1 MSSIPV
7 HTPES
12 APASSQPAL
21 QRLLKG
27 GRIPNML
34 GAMANSPATL
44 NGYLQ
49 LAQSLSQGSFS
60 AAERER
66 IALAVSAEN
75 GCEYCLAAHGWKAE
89 QAGLSPAQQAAARAA
104 GAKDPLAALAVEV
117 LRSRGRLD
125 AARLRAAGLDDGK
138 QVELVAQ
145 VALLLLSNYLNNL
158 VQPQIDFPPPA

>member
-12 APASSQPAL
+12 APVASQPAL
-21 QRLLKG
+21 QRLLKA

-44 NGYLQ
+44 SGYLQ
-49 LAQSLSQGSFS
+49 LAHSLSLGSFS

-75 GCEYCLAAHGWKAE
+75 GCEYCLVAHSWKAE
-89 QAGLSPAQQAAARAA
+89 QAGLSAAQQAAARAA
-104 GAKDPLAALAVEV
+104 GTEDPLAALAVDV
-117 LRSRGRLD
+117 LRHRGRIE
-125 AARLRAAGLDDGK
+125 AERLHAAGLDAGR

-145 VALLLLSNYLNNL
+145 VALMLLSNYLNNL
-158 VQPQIDFPPPA
+158 MQPEIDFPPR

>member
-1 MSSIPV
+1 MSNIRI
-7 HTPES
+7 HTLDS
-12 APASSQPAL
+12 APAASQPAL

-34 GAMANSPATL
+34 AAMANSPATL

-49 LAQSLSQGSFS
+49 LAHNLSQGSFT

-75 GCEYCLAAHGWKAE
+75 GCDYCLAAHGWLAG
-89 QAGLSPAQQAAARAA
+89 QAGVSAAEQAAARAGSA
-104 GAKDPLAALAVEV
+104 QDPLAALAVEL
-117 LRSRGRLD
+117 LRTRGQVS
-125 AARLRAAGLDDGK
+125 AERLRNAGMDDGR

-145 VALLLLSNYLNNL
+145 VALMVLSNYLNNL
-158 VQPQIDFPPPA
+158 AQPDIDFPPR

>member
-1 MSSIPV
+1 MANIRI
-7 HTPES
+7 HTLDS
-12 APASSQPAL
+12 APAASQPAL

-34 GAMANSPATL
+34 GAMASSPATL

-49 LAQSLSQGSFS
+49 LAQSLSQGRFT

-75 GCEYCLAAHGWKAE
+75 GCDYCLAAHGWMAG
-89 QAGLSPAQQAAARAA
+89 QAGVSAAEQAAARA
-104 GAKDPLAALAVEV
+104 GSMEDPLAKLAVEV
-117 LRSRGRLD
+117 LRTRGQLS
-125 AARLRAAGLDDGK
+125 AAHLREAGLDEDK

-145 VALLLLSNYLNNL
+145 VALMVLSNYLNNL
-158 VQPQIDFPPPA
+158 VQPEIDFPTR